1 MIFNNKRGTNLAD
14 LDGKLVQTSGV
25 DKQTMTSFFCLAA
38 HYDISLLLT
47 YPDLWK
53 ILPSFCN
60 RTMKMKQRMAH
71 QGCYLLLARRSTEYV
86 NVLMHACLYIF
97 FQISAT
103 QLDPGLTA
111 QLLLL
116 ADSENEKNKWVNAL
130 TELQKILRHNLLP
143 DKAVIRA
150 KELFDAAMPLVKI
163 SHCAAVLGK
172 PVFWYLIPKFV
183 THENFLSCK
192 TPAKLHVYNMMS
204 PKTRSKYTKLFLRA
218 HIYF

>member
-1 MIFNNKRGTNLAD
+1 MY
-14 LDGKLVQTSGV
+14 V
-25 DKQTMTSFFCLAA
+25 
-38 HYDISLLLT
+38 LL
-47 YPDLWK
+47 
-53 ILPSFCN
+53 
-60 RTMKMKQRMAH
+60 
-71 QGCYLLLARRSTEYV
+71 
-86 NVLMHACLYIF
+86 F

-130 TELQKILRHNLLP
+130 TELQKILRRNLLP

-172 PVFWYLIPKFV
+172 QSYGLFKWALDNFSLIPTFFKQLR
-183 THENFLSCK
+183 FL
-192 TPAKLHVYNMMS
+192 YQ
-204 PKTRSKYTKLFLRA
+204 
-218 HIYF
+218 

>member
-1 MIFNNKRGTNLAD
+1 MN
-14 LDGKLVQTSGV
+14 
-25 DKQTMTSFFCLAA
+25 DKK
-38 HYDISLLLT
+38 SLLRVLFS
-47 YPDLWK
+47 PGLWK
-53 ILPSFCN
+53 YRICGCSNACMSF
-60 RTMKMKQRMAH
+60 
-71 QGCYLLLARRSTEYV
+71 YV
-86 NVLMHACLYIF
+86 I

-130 TELQKILRHNLLP
+130 TELQKILRRNLLP

-172 PVFWYLIPKFV
+172 PAFWFWIGIFFTKCENCNFTKLGLFLSLEFSISFLSGREWPKKCQISKGQINTISPSVFWNRPR
-183 THENFLSCK
+183 
-192 TPAKLHVYNMMS
+192 AKQEGLANWIWPVGH
-204 PKTRSKYTKLFLRA
+204 LLRA
-218 HIYF
+218 PVQNKHSVP